1 MRRKLIPFLPVL
13 SLLLLGASPF
23 RTSHGSGQQVESEAT
38 GRPPAQAGKAPEG
51 GEQSRPQ
58 QDPDVSKQTA
68 GIRIRSNLV
77 VTPVTVVDGSGQFVY
92 GLSEQDFQIYD
103 NGILQRVT
111 DFESELR
118 ALSVV
123 IVVETNNTTGPLLD
137 QVQPLGPVFTS
148 QLLGA
153 EGQAAVVTYDDRVR
167 SVLDFSSDADLLD
180 KTFKGLAVSGRGGR
194 LDDAVWRA
202 LAMLE
207 SRPKSDRRVIIAFSD
222 GFDSGSE
229 TRRDAIIRRATTT
242 GIAIYGL
249 GFSPSHELFVNPA
262 ETHHPSPLD
271 QNVSRPTPSGQPPTP
286 SASDA
291 TYGTPVE
298 GIPIL
303 TDAGRIIRSK
313 FAKNLLEYYAGY
325 TGGVFYSHWK
335 EKALQN
341 QLQQVASE
349 IQSQYELGY
358 VPNTLG
364 QMGFHRLQVNVSR
377 RGVKVR
383 TRSGYFYG
391 GTTP

>member
-1 MRRKLIPFLPVL
+1 MRRIQIPFLPVL
-13 SLLLLGASPF
+13 LLLLPGASPV
-23 RTSHGSGQQVESEAT
+23 RTSRGFGQQSEREVSGQ
-38 GRPPAQAGKAPEG
+38 KAPEG
-51 GEQSRPQ
+51 GEKSRPQ
-58 QDPDVSKQTA
+58 QDPDVSKQAA

-77 VTPVTVVDGSGQFVY
+77 VTPVTVLDGSGQFVY

-103 NGILQRVT
+103 NGIVQRVT

-123 IVVETNNTTGPLLD
+123 ILVETNNTTGPLLD
-137 QVQPLGPVFTS
+137 QVRPLGPIFTS
-148 QLLGA
+148 MLLGA
-153 EGQAAVVTYDDRVR
+153 EGQAAAVTYDDRVR
-167 SVLDFSSDADLLD
+167 IVQDFSSDGDLLD
-180 KTFKGLAVSGRGGR
+180 KNFKHLAVSGRGAR
-194 LDDAVWRA
+194 LDDALWRA
-202 LAMLE
+202 LALLE
-207 SRPKSDRRVIIAFSD
+207 SRPKSDRRVIIAFAD

-229 TRRDAIIRRATTT
+229 TRRNAIIRRATTD
-242 GIAIYGL
+242 GIGIYGL
-249 GFSPSHELFVNPA
+249 GFSPSHELLVNPA
-262 ETHHPSPLD
+262 ETHHQSPLD
-271 QNVSRPTPSGQPPTP
+271 QNVTRPTPSGEPPTP

-291 TYGTPVE
+291 TYGTPVP

-303 TDAGRIIRSK
+303 TDTGRIIHSK

-358 VPNTLG
+358 VPSTLR
-364 QMGFHRLQVNVSR
+364 QMGFHRLQVKVSR
-377 RGVKVR
+377 RGFKVR
-383 TRSGYFYG
+383 TRVGYFYG

>member
-1 MRRKLIPFLPVL
+1 MRRSRKSFLPAL
-13 SLLLLGASPF
+13 ILLLIGATPFGASRGFAQETEPEA
-23 RTSHGSGQQVESEAT
+23 SGYL
-38 GRPPAQAGKAPEG
+38 PAQAGKTPEA
-51 GEQSRPQ
+51 GEKPTPHE
-58 QDPDVSKQTA
+58 DPDISKQTS

-77 VTPVTVVDGSGQFVY
+77 VTPVTVLDGAGQFIY

-103 NGILQRVT
+103 NGVLQRLT
-111 DFESELR
+111 GFESEIR

-123 IVVETNNTTGPLLD
+123 IVVETNNTTGPLLE

-153 EGQAAVVTYDDRVR
+153 EGQAAVITYDDRVR
-167 SVLDFSSDADLLD
+167 VVQDFSSDGDLLD
-180 KTFKGLAVSGRGGR
+180 KTFKHLAVSGRGAR
-194 LDDAVWRA
+194 LDDALWRA

-222 GFDSGSE
+222 GFDAGSG
-229 TRRDAIIRRATTT
+229 TRRDAIIRRATTD
-242 GIAIYGL
+242 GIGIYGL
-249 GFSPSHELFVNPA
+249 GFSPSRLLLANPP
-262 ETHHPSPLD
+262 ETHRMSPED
-271 QNVSRPTPSGQPPTP
+271 QNVTRPTPSGEPPTP

-291 TYGTPVE
+291 TYGTPVP

-303 TDAGRIIRSK
+303 TDTGRIIRSK
-313 FAKNLLEYYAGY
+313 FAKNLLEIYAGY

-335 EKALQN
+335 ERALQN

-364 QMGFHRLQVNVSR
+364 QMGFHRIT
-377 RGVKVR
+377 VKVR
-383 TRSGYFYG
+383 GRGFKVRARAGYFFG